1 MNVQKLRNSF
11 LKSLVAGACCSFAY
25 VAYGSCKEFDLPQN
39 FTYLGIDYASPE
51 KKIVLGRCRSNEPS
65 DYKTKCFSL
74 KDGKVSVFEIP
85 KTIGDFF
92 VIKGCN
98 KDGSIIYISDIR
110 RVESDQII
118 PVYLKKQTESISS
131 DVLRSSLNGFES
143 TDSKENFSCCPENSG
158 LSEVLLKLMEYKLIR
173 TLKDKN
179 ETPFAYLLE
188 KNNMHYVLKIADI
201 MFWKTIQ
208 KSSCNLIKGPKNGA
222 SLFVDTHEGSI
233 NIEPIE
239 YSSLSRT
246 KNREIFLCTPEKT
259 EVVLTRKDVLGYL
272 GDELYEDV
280 WYPCFSYGDKFL
292 FAWYRS
298 NQSYESSPSNHG
310 IKYFVKVVGGDLIT
324 VQEFLQQEAE
334 VGDIKLIHDLFLLND
349 TQTIAILATNNKEKT
364 KLYLLNS
371 DKS

>member
-25 VAYGSCKEFDLPQN
+25 IAYGSFKEFDLPQN
-39 FTYLGIDYASPE
+39 LTYLGIDYASPE
-51 KKIVLGRCRSNEPS
+51 KEIVLGRCRSNEPS
-65 DYKTKCFSL
+65 DYKTKCFYL
-74 KDGKVSVFEIP
+74 KDGKTTVIEIP
-85 KTIGDFF
+85 KTISNSF

-98 KDGSIIYISDIR
+98 KDGSIIYLSETR
-110 RVESDQII
+110 RVENDQII
-118 PVYLKKQTESISS
+118 PVYLKKQTESTSS
-131 DVLRSSLNGFES
+131 DVLRSSLNGSES
-143 TDSKENFSCCPENSG
+143 TDSKENIPYFLKSPE
-158 LSEVLLKLMEYKLIR
+158 LSEVLLKMEYKLIQ

-188 KNNMHYVLKIADI
+188 KNNMHYVLKITD
-201 MFWKTIQ
+201 MMLWKTIQ

-222 SLFVDTHEGSI
+222 SLFVDTHEGSN

-239 YSSLSRT
+239 YFALSRT

-280 WYPCFSYGDKFL
+280 WYPCFCYGDKFL

-298 NQSYESSPSNHG
+298 NQSYESSPSNLG

-349 TQTIAILATNNKEKT
+349 TQTIAILATNNKEEA

-371 DKS
+371 NKS

>member
-1 MNVQKLRNSF
+1 MNVQKLRNTF

-25 VAYGSCKEFDLPQN
+25 VAYGSCKEFDLPQH

-51 KKIVLGRCRSNEPS
+51 KEIVLGRCRSNEPS

-85 KTIGDFF
+85 NPINNFF
-92 VIKGCN
+92 AIKGCN
-98 KDGSIIYISDIR
+98 IDGSIIYISDIR
-110 RVESDQII
+110 GVEGDQII

-131 DVLRSSLNGFES
+131 DILRLSLNGSES
-143 TDSKENFSCCPENSG
+143 TNSKESFPYCSECPE
-158 LSEVLLKLMEYKLIR
+158 LSEVLVELKEYKLIQ
-173 TLKDKN
+173 TLKDEN
-179 ETPFAYLLE
+179 ETPFAYLLA
-188 KNNMHYVLKIADI
+188 KNNMHYVLRIAES
-201 MFWKTIQ
+201 KLSKAIQ
-208 KSSCNLIKGPKNGA
+208 KSSCNLIKGPKKST

-259 EVVLTRKDVLGYL
+259 EVVLTRKDVVGYL

-298 NQSYESSPSNHG
+298 NQSYETSPSNHG

-324 VQEFLQQEAE
+324 VQEFLQHEAG
-334 VGDIKLIHDLFLLND
+334 VSDIKLIHDLFLLND
-349 TQTIAILATNNKEKT
+349 TQTIAILAANNKEEI